1 MMPLVHARRSCV
13 TKIMQQR
20 TFAFQGSGPTA
31 AQAEVRLWCREPP
44 EAQAGK
50 TLTWQLDSGDASGGQ
65 QPPDGAPPPAAAA
78 AAQPA
83 AAGSNVAPQ
92 EDPDLIGLD
101 IWPASI
107 ALCRYLANH
116 PEVVAGQQVVELG
129 AGALPS
135 FVGICS
141 TLHVHT
147 ALEQSHIP
155 PLHITAFHSLRL
167 FSVHKP
173 ATNNSLPAPNC
184 AGMGLVGLLCAAL
197 GAQHVLLTDYEPQVL
212 AHLDKNAALNGLQK
226 RCASLRLDWRQP
238 AASLAQQQQ
247 GSWHRI
253 VAADVLYASAVVQP
267 LIATLRLLLHPEGGC
282 CCRALCSLACGA
294 VAAERFA
301 GWHVGGRKE
310 CATRC
315 FATGCS
321 Q

>member
-1 MMPLVHARRSCV
+1 MMPLAHARRSCV
-13 TKIMQQR
+13 TTKIMQQR

-78 AAQPA
+78 AAAQPA

-101 IWPASI
+101 VWPASI

-129 AGALPS
+129 
-135 FVGICS
+135 
-141 TLHVHT
+141 
-147 ALEQSHIP
+147 
-155 PLHITAFHSLRL
+155 
-167 FSVHKP
+167 
-173 ATNNSLPAPNC
+173 

-247 GSWHRI
+247 GNWHRI

-267 LIATLRLLLHPEGGC
+267 LIATLRLLLHPEGVTLIGHQVR
-282 CCRALCSLACGA
+282 RAIVLDPATRLPRLEDSDEPLEKFKAACAEAALQLRVLSSRETCSNRDSDPMVLLA
-294 VAAERFA
+294 
-301 GWHVGGRKE
+301 VGGPQSRLADLPLLPSE
-310 CATRC
+310 
-315 FATGCS
+315 S
-321 Q
+321 